1 MRRRRE
7 PPKSTPIAVSDALD
21 RWGAAI
27 VPPALWG
34 SLSKPARPDV
44 DVWAALAN
52 ELELADFRPKLAADI
67 EVRIFRLRWG
77 NDYAMVA
84 NPRRLIHFQ
93 LEVWEAQ
100 LAQRMDGTLTVGE
113 LIVEHLEGTG
123 DLDAGAVTDLVTFLR
138 GEGFLE
144 PRDRRCSRGPRG
156 RPSAAPEPDGSGR

>member
-1 MRRRRE
+1 MIDGARR
-7 PPKSTPIAVSDALD
+7 PPLP
-21 RWGAAI
+21 RF
-27 VPPALWG
+27 WG
-34 SLSKPARPDV
+34 SLSKPAAPDV

-52 ELELADFRPKLAADI
+52 KLELAGFRPKLAPDI

-113 LIVEHLEGTG
+113 LLTVEHLEGTG
-123 DLDAGAVTDLVTFLR
+123 DLDGARLRISSRSSEGAGV
-138 GEGFLE
+138 
-144 PRDRRCSRGPRG
+144 PRATDRRCSQGPR
-156 RPSAAPEPDGSGR
+156 